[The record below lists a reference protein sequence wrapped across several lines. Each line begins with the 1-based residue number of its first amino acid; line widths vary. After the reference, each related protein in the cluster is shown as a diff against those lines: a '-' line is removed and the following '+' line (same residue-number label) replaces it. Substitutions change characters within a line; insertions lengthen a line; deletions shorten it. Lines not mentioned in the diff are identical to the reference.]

1 MNLGWNTV
9 IHVIVFQA
17 AIAFYYLIWP
27 VLSKG
32 SVWLLGRLAN
42 YLPSPEP
49 PEIEKPRA
57 YRGNWRDAH
66 YQRTRASDGPERQ
79 ERRKQKM
86 GKARAND
93 VLKAKHL
100 HLLGLREP
108 AHLMDIKAAYRSMA
122 RTYHPDRYAA
132 GDYSDAKRTAA
143 AKKMRQINEAYDW
156 LCANA

>member
-1 MNLGWNTV
+1 MNLGWNTI
-9 IHVIVFQA
+9 IHVVVFQA
-17 AIAFYYLIWP
+17 ALAFYYLIWP
-27 VLSKG
+27 ALSKG
-32 SVWLLGRLAN
+32 LVWLFRRLSN
-42 YLPSPEP
+42 SLPSPEP
-49 PEIEKPRA
+49 PEIDKPRT

-66 YQRTRASDGPERQ
+66 YQRAKSSDGPDWQ
-79 ERRKQKM
+79 EHRKQRN

-100 HLLGLREP
+100 HLLGLSEP

-132 GDYSDAKRTAA
+132 GDHSDAKRTAA
-143 AKKMRQINEAYDW
+143 ATKMRQINVAYDW